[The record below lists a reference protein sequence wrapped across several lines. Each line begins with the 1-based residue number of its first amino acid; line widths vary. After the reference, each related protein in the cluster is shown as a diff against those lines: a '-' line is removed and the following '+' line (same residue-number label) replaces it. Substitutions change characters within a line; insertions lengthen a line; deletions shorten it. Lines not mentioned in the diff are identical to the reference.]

1 MYPILGIL
9 IIIGVIFLFFGF
21 RKKLRRRKLRALPI
35 SPEWKK
41 VLKKNLPIYRGLP
54 SPLKEELHGHIH
66 VLLREKN
73 FEGCGGLSLTDEIK
87 VTVAAQACILLLNRN
102 PTYYPKLSSILIYP
116 SAFIAK
122 NVMNEDGNIDDEE
135 VRLGESWQTGAVVLS
150 WDEVLHGALDPMDGQ
165 NVVLHE
171 FAHQLDQEDGVP
183 DGTPRLE
190 RGSRYISWARILS
203 KEFRL
208 LQKEASQGMTTVMD
222 HYGATDPAEF
232 FAVAT
237 EAFFEKPLQ
246 LKLKHPELYEQ
257 LESYYQLDPATW
269 LPE

>member
-9 IIIGVIFLFFGF
+9 IIIGVLFLLLRE
-21 RKKLRRRKLRALPI
+21 RKELRRKKLRALPV
-35 SPEWKK
+35 SPEWKRI
-41 VLKKNLPIYRGLP
+41 LERNLPIYRGLP
-54 SPLKEELHGHIH
+54 GQLKEELHGHIQ
-66 VLLREKN
+66 VLLHEKN
-73 FEGCGGLSLTDEIK
+73 FEGCGGLDLTDEIK
-87 VTVAAQACILLLNRN
+87 VTVAAQACILLLNRKPN
-102 PTYYPKLSSILIYP
+102 YYPKLSSILIYP

-122 NVMNEDGNIDDEE
+122 NVMKQDGNIVDEE
-135 VRLGESWQTGAVVLS
+135 VRLGESWRTGAVVLS
-150 WDEVLHGALDPMDGQ
+150 WDDVLHGALDAEDGQ

-183 DGTPRLE
+183 DGTPMLE
-190 RGSRYISWARILS
+190 KRSRYISWARILS
-203 KEFRL
+203 NEFRL
-208 LQKEASQGMTTVMD
+208 LQKRASQGTNTVID
-222 HYGATDPAEF
+222 HYGANDPAEF

-257 LESYYQLDPATW
+257 LKIYYQLDPATW